1 MAQSVKCLELQHA
14 ALNSDPKN
22 PHGNLGVVVWTCNPS
37 SGEEG
42 TGSFLELTGQTVL
55 SKL

>member
-1 MAQSVKCLELQHA
+1 MARSVKCLELQYE
-14 ALNSDPKN
+14 ALSSDPKN
-22 PHGNLGVVVWTCNPS
+22 PQGNLGVVVWTCNPS

-55 SKL
+55 SKP